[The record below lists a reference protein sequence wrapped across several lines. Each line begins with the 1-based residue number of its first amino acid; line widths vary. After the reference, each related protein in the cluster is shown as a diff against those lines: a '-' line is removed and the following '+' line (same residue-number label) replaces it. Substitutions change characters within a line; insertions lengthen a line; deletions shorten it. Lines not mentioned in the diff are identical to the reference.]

1 MFGSLLSS
9 LSDFGSASLFDTSM
23 SNHSCDINPASGLPM
38 MGSIDVAGNPFGCD
52 DSMSSSS
59 SFGSSSDW

>member
-1 MFGSLLSS
+1 MFGNMFSS
-9 LSDFGSASLFDTSM
+9 FFDFGSISFSDNST

-59 SFGSSSDW
+59 SFGSSFDW

>member
-1 MFGSLLSS
+1 MFDDMYSGSSSFDSGSL
-9 LSDFGSASLFDTSM
+9 FGDSFSNPLGDT
-23 SNHSCDINPASGLPM
+23 NPANGLPM

-52 DSMSSSS
+52 DSMSSSF